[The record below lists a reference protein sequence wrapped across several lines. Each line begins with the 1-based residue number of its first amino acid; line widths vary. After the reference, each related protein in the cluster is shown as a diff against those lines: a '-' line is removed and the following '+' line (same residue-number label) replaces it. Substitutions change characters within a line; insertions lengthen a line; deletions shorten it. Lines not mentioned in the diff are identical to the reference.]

1 MEVAHEHGPREI
13 DLRLTREVIREL
25 RVELRADPRIG
36 FRQSPSDWITVAI
49 ESAEDAE
56 FASELFE
63 RAWRAIQ

>member
-1 MEVAHEHGPREI
+1 
-13 DLRLTREVIREL
+13 LTREVIREL